1 MFIFGIGCVC
11 VAGGEVERE
20 GAILLKQ
27 FVYQSKWTR
36 ISLKQ
41 GASDFSLHQN
51 HLEDLLKHLG
61 FLIQWVWS
69 GSQEFVFLICSQ
81 VTLMLLVQGLYF
93 ENQCSTLGDMLHGW
107 NYQVFSHMNDRSQV
121 RAEGEMWPGQS
132 QGSLRAMRPPACAWR
147 GSTGKTKHGHVHW
160 IQWPPH
166 CWAGPNQSPAASP
179 PPGLGCVRGSG
190 RETFSEP
197 ASKCRPNTF
206 F

>member
-41 GASDFSLHQN
+41 GASDFSLHQD

-107 NYQVFSHMNDRSQV
+107 NYQVFSHMNDQLYKIVLRCILASENTILYRNWEQHIHCDIM
-121 RAEGEMWPGQS
+121 AE
-132 QGSLRAMRPPACAWR
+132 
-147 GSTGKTKHGHVHW
+147 
-160 IQWPPH
+160 PH
-166 CWAGPNQSPAASP
+166 RVSSF
-179 PPGLGCVRGSG
+179 V
-190 RETFSEP
+190 
-197 ASKCRPNTF
+197 
-206 F
+206 